1 LDIKDYCEITKTE
14 IRTLKARAHEILL
27 YKFEKISSDDRKKFE
42 RICNEIETTIKE
54 IDERIDQL
62 QRECPPEWNL
72 QRNELDGKLIKL
84 KEILET
90 ALPADAFV
98 G

>member
-1 LDIKDYCEITKTE
+1 MDIKDYCEITKAE
-14 IRTLKARAHEILL
+14 IGTLKGRAHEILL
-27 YKFEKISSDDRKKFE
+27 YKLEKISSDDRKKFE

-72 QRNELDGKLIKL
+72 QRNELDGKLTKL

-90 ALPADAFV
+90 ALPPDAFV